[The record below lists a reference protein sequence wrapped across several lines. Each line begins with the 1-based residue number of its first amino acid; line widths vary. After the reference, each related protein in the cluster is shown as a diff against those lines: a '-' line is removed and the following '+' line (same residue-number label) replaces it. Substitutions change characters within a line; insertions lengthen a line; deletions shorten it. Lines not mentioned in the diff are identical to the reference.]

1 MKITNAVITT
11 PCYPAGPK
19 PTSSTAK
26 IVGWLKS
33 SVDLEKNNIAVSPG
47 KQQDAAHA
55 DKKMTKHY
63 QEGHTETEI
72 LYLEVGA
79 DSAF

>member
-1 MKITNAVITT
+1 MN
-11 PCYPAGPK
+11 
-19 PTSSTAK
+19 
-26 IVGWLKS
+26 
-33 SVDLEKNNIAVSPG
+33 LEKNTITVSPG
-47 KQQDAAHA
+47 KPQGYEHGKGQDAAHA

-79 DSAF
+79 DLAF